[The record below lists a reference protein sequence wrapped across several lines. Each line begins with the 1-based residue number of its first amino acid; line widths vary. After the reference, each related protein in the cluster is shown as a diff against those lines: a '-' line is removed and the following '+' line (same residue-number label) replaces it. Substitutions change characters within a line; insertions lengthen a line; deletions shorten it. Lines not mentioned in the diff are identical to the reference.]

1 MNTLRKQGFKN
12 IIKDVCWNIVKH
24 EGIKDIPKLFKKLFS
39 LFYAD
44 PNKNLNKRLKIDIA
58 LRALIIMNHVLDVPY
73 NSLIVELVWVLVSL
87 LFVLLIFYLFVT
99 FDSINLIF
107 LFSLKVILIERI
119 DSISGIY
126 FLLLRAQHL
135 RLSDCH
141 LYSL

>member
-1 MNTLRKQGFKN
+1 MNTLGEQGFKN
-12 IIKDVCWNIVKH
+12 IVKDVCWNIVKH
-24 EGIKDIPKLFKKLFS
+24 EGIKDIPKLFKELFS

-44 PNKNLNKRLKIDIA
+44 PNKNLNKRFKIDIA

-73 NSLIVELVWVLVSL
+73 NSLVVELVWVLVSL

-119 DSISGIY
+119 YSITRIY
-126 FLLLRAQHL
+126 FLLLRTLHQ
-135 RLSDCH
+135 RLSDRY